1 MVKRFELPQSLEK
14 LEDLATNLWFSWNP
28 DVRDLYREI
37 DVDIWRE
44 SGKNPVKFLNMV
56 DPVKMDTFSKDAA
69 FLEKLSA
76 VWDRFNQYIKS
87 KKTPYKINY
96 PKMLDHSIAYFS
108 AEYGIH
114 ESLPNYAGGLGVLAG
129 DHTKTASDLGLPF
142 IAVGLMYKHAYFQ
155 QEIDA
160 GGNQVEIYNE
170 LDLQQLPIHLVTD
183 DKNEPLVVSVP
194 LLDRNVFLKIWEVK
208 VGRVSVF
215 LLDTTVDQNSEE
227 DKNIIHTLYGGTRDT
242 RIQQEIILGIGGMRA
257 IRKMGIQPSVF
268 HMNEGHS
275 AFLGLERISEL
286 MNEGMNYKTALEYV
300 RSTTVFTTHTPI
312 AAGNEAFEFEMI
324 DKYFKNLWPKLEIS
338 HETFFDL
345 GRNTNIH
352 QHENFSLTVLALN
365 LSNQANGVSK
375 LHGEVSRDMWQKVFP
390 GLPNAE
396 VPIGHVTNGVHT
408 FTWLHRKMIN
418 LLDEHMGQGW
428 REEIRNQHFWDKIYD
443 LPNDLLWNIKLEMK
457 TNMIDF
463 VRRMYKQRINRY
475 GPDNAGYPNVDE
487 ILDPDILTIGFAR
500 RFAPYKRSL
509 LFFSDLDRL
518 KKIMSN
524 SERTIQILFAGKAH
538 PANEAGKDL
547 IRRINELSKDKD
559 FKGKVVFVEGYNMSK
574 GRALVSGVDLW
585 LNTPRRPLEASG
597 TSGEKVPI
605 NGGINFSILDGWWLE
620 GYNSQNGW
628 AIGEARQYDDNEL
641 QDREDAQSLYDILEN
656 EILPLYYTKDKKGI
670 PNEWIEKTKHSFHS
684 TITQFSAHRMV
695 WEYLQ
700 KYYMPAMRRAEKYS
714 QEEYRE
720 LHLFATWKNRIE
732 RLWDKVELSIK
743 NGEGMDEDRRI
754 LSAGEERKISLSVDS
769 AGLSQKDLQVEIVL
783 ERQDA
788 YREHQAMK
796 IIPMGLV
803 AKKGDSQLEY
813 RAHVVTEKDG
823 SYRFNCR
830 VLPTHPDLYN
840 IHEVRLVKWLD

>member
-1 MVKRFELPQSLEK
+1 MRFELPPSLEK
-14 LEDLATNLWFSWNP
+14 LGDLAFNLWFSWNP

-37 DVDIWRE
+37 DIDVWRD
-44 SGKNPVKFLNMV
+44 SGKNPVRFLKLV
-56 DPVKMDTFSKDAA
+56 DPVKIDTYSKDQA

-76 VWDRFNQYIKS
+76 TWERFNRYLES
-87 KKTPYKINY
+87 KKTAFNTNY
-96 PKMLDHSIAYFS
+96 PKMQDHTIAYFS

-160 GGNQVEIYNE
+160 SGNQVEIYNE
-170 LDLQQLPIHLVTD
+170 LELDELPIRLVTN
-183 DKNEPLVVSVP
+183 DKDEPLVVSIP
-194 LLDRNVFLKIWEVK
+194 LLDHQVYLKIWEVN

-215 LLDTTVDQNSEE
+215 LLDTTVDQNSDE
-227 DKNIIHTLYGGTRDT
+227 DKNIIQTLYGGTRDT
-242 RIQQEIILGIGGMRA
+242 RIQQEIILGIGGLRA
-257 IRKMGIQPSVF
+257 IRKIGFQPSVF

-300 RSTTVFTTHTPI
+300 RATTVFTTHTPI
-312 AAGNEAFEFEMI
+312 AAGNEAFEFDMI
-324 DKYFKNLWPKLEIS
+324 EKYFKNLWPKLEIS

-375 LHGEVSRDMWQKVFP
+375 LHGEVSRDMWQKVYP
-390 GLPNAE
+390 GIPSSE
-396 VPIGHVTNGVHT
+396 IPIGHVTNGIHT
-408 FTWLHRKMIN
+408 FTWLHRKMID
-418 LLDEHMGQGW
+418 LLNNQLGTEW

-443 LPNDLLWNIKLEMK
+443 IRNETIWDIKRQMK
-457 TNMIDF
+457 TSMIDQI
-463 VRRMYKQRINRY
+463 RRMYKQRIDRY
-475 GPDNAGYPNVDE
+475 GPDNAGYPSEEE
-487 ILDPDILTIGFAR
+487 ILDPEALTIGFAR

-509 LFFSDLDRL
+509 LFFSDLERL

-524 SERTIQILFAGKAH
+524 SKKPIQIVFAGKAH
-538 PANEAGKDL
+538 PANEAGRDL
-547 IRRINELSKDKD
+547 IRRINELSKDEEL
-559 FKGKVVFVEGYNMSK
+559 KGKVVFVEGYNMSK
-574 GRALVSGVDLW
+574 ARALISGVDIW

-605 NGGINFSILDGWWLE
+605 NWGINFSILDGWWIE
-620 GYNSQNGW
+620 GYNTQNGW
-628 AIGEARQYDDNEL
+628 SIGQARQYDDNEM
-641 QDREDAQSLYDILEN
+641 QDREDAESLYDTLEN
-656 EILPLYYTKDKKGI
+656 EILPLYYDKDKKGI
-670 PNEWIEKTKHSFHS
+670 PNAWIEKAKHSFHS

-700 KYYMPAMRRAEKYS
+700 KYYMPAMKRSEKYS

-732 RLWDKVELSIK
+732 RLWDTVELSIK
-743 NGEGMDEDRRI
+743 NGAGMDEDRRV

-769 AGLSQKDLQVEIVL
+769 GGLNQKDLRVEIVL

-803 AKKGDSQLEY
+803 AKIGETQLEY
-813 RAHVVTEKDG
+813 RAHVVTENDG

-830 VLPTHPDLYN
+830 VLPVHNDLFHP
-840 IHEVRLVKWLD
+840 HEVRLVKWLD

>member
-1 MVKRFELPQSLEK
+1 MVKRLELPPSLEK
-14 LEDLATNLWFSWNP
+14 LGDLAKNLWFSWNP
-28 DVRDLYREI
+28 DVRNLYKEI
-37 DVDIWRE
+37 DIDAWRNSRE
-44 SGKNPVKFLNMV
+44 NPVKFLEIV
-56 DPVKMDTFSKDAA
+56 DPVKIDSYSKDSS
-69 FLEKLSA
+69 FLEKLTA
-76 VWDRFNQYIKS
+76 TWDRFNQYIDNKN
-87 KKTPYKINY
+87 TAFTTNY

-142 IAVGLMYKHAYFQ
+142 IAVGLMYRHAYFQ
-155 QEIDA
+155 QEIDSD
-160 GGNQVEIYNE
+160 GSQVEIYNE
-170 LDLQQLPIHLVTD
+170 LNLEELPIHLVTD
-183 DKNEPLVVSVP
+183 ERKEPLVVSIP
-194 LLDRNVFLKIWEVK
+194 LLDHEVYLKIWEVK

-227 DKNIIHTLYGGTRDT
+227 DKNIIQTLYGGTRDT

-257 IRKMGIQPSVF
+257 IRKMGFQPSVF

-286 MNEGMNYKTALEYV
+286 MNKGMNYKTALEYV

-312 AAGNEAFEFEMI
+312 AAGNEAFEFDMI

-352 QHENFSLTVLALN
+352 QHEIFSLTVLALN
-365 LSNQANGVSK
+365 LSNQANGVSQ
-375 LHGEVSRDMWQKVFP
+375 LHGEVSRDMWQKIYP
-390 GLPNAE
+390 GVPISE
-396 VPIGHVTNGVHT
+396 IPIGHVTNGIHT
-408 FTWLHRKMIN
+408 FTWLHREMID
-418 LLDEHMGQGW
+418 LLDNQFGLEW
-428 REEIRNQHFWDKIYD
+428 REEIRNSHYWDKIHD
-443 LPNDLLWNIKLEMK
+443 LGNDALWKIKHRMK
-457 TNMIDF
+457 NNMIDHI
-463 VRRMYKQRINRY
+463 RRAYQRRIDRY
-475 GPDNAGYPNVDE
+475 GHDYAGYPLAEE
-487 ILDPDILTIGFAR
+487 ILKPDVLTIGFAR

-509 LFFSDLDRL
+509 LFFRDLERL
-518 KKIMSN
+518 KGIISN
-524 SERTIQILFAGKAH
+524 TEKPIQILFAGKAH

-547 IRRINELSKDKD
+547 IRRINELSKDD
-559 FKGKVVFVEGYNMSK
+559 TFKGKVVFVEGYNMSNA
-574 GRALVSGVDLW
+574 RALVSGVDVW

-597 TSGEKVPI
+597 TSGQKVPI

-620 GYNSQNGW
+620 GYNTQNGW
-628 AIGEARQYDDNEL
+628 SIGHARQYDDNEL
-641 QDREDAQSLYDILEN
+641 QDREDAASLYDTLEN
-656 EILPLYYTKDKKGI
+656 EIIPLYYDKDKNGI
-670 PNEWIEKTKHSFHS
+670 PNAWIEKIKHSFHS
-684 TITQFSAHRMV
+684 TISQFSAHRMV

-700 KYYMPAMRRAEKYS
+700 KYYIPAMKRAEKYT

-720 LHLFATWKNRIE
+720 LHLFTTWKNRIE
-732 RLWDKVELSIK
+732 RLWDKIELSIK

-754 LSAGEERKISLSVDS
+754 LSAGEERKISLFVDS
-769 AGLSQKDLQVEIVL
+769 AGLNQKDLRVEIIL

-803 AKKGDSQLEY
+803 AKKGENQLEY
-813 RAHVVTEKDG
+813 RAHVVTKNDG

-830 VLPTHPDLYN
+830 VLPVHPDLFN
-840 IHEVRLVKWLD
+840 PHEVRLVKWLD

>member
-1 MVKRFELPQSLEK
+1 MQKRFALPDSLEK
-14 LEDLATNLWFSWNP
+14 LEELATNLWFSWNP

-37 DVDIWRE
+37 DLDTWRD
-44 SGKNPVKFLNMV
+44 SGKNPVKFLQMV
-56 DPVKMDTFSKDAA
+56 DPVKIDKFSKDEE
-69 FLEKLSA
+69 FLKKLSMS
-76 VWDRFNQYIKS
+76 WDRFTEYLENS
-87 KKTPYKINY
+87 KTPFIKNF

-108 AEYGIH
+108 AEYGMH

-142 IAVGLMYKHAYFQ
+142 IAVGLMYKHAYFR

-160 GGNQVEIYNE
+160 GGNQVEVYTE
-170 LDLQQLPIHLVTD
+170 LNLEQLPIHLVTT

-194 LLDRNVFLKIWEVK
+194 LLDHNVYLKIWEVK

-215 LLDTTVDQNSEE
+215 LLDTTVDKNSEE

-257 IRKMGIQPSVF
+257 IRKMGLQPSVF

-286 MNEGMNYKTALEYV
+286 MNEGMNFKTALEYV
-300 RSTTVFTTHTPI
+300 RSTSVFTTHTPI
-312 AAGNEAFEFEMI
+312 AAGNEAFEFAMI
-324 DKYFKNLWPKLEIS
+324 EKYFKNIWPTLEIS
-338 HETFFDL
+338 HERFFDL

-365 LSNQANGVSK
+365 LSYQANGVSR
-375 LHGEVSRDMWQKVFP
+375 LHGEVSRDMWQKVYP
-390 GLPNAE
+390 GVPISE
-396 VPIGHVTNGVHT
+396 IPIGHVTNGIHT
-408 FTWLHRKMIN
+408 FTWLHRKMIG
-418 LLDEHMGQGW
+418 LLDDHFGLGW
-428 REEIRNQHFWDKIYD
+428 HEEIRNQNFWDKIFE
-443 LPNDLLWNIKLEMK
+443 LPNTTLWEKKQEMK
-457 TNMIDF
+457 NDMIRH
-463 VRRMYKQRINRY
+463 VRRMYSKRISRY
-475 GPDNAGYPNVDE
+475 GTEKAGYPATEE
-487 ILDPDILTIGFAR
+487 ILDPDVLTIGFAR

-509 LFFSDLDRL
+509 LFFHDLERL

-524 SERTIQILFAGKAH
+524 RDKPIQILFAGKAH

-547 IRRINELSKDKD
+547 IRRINELSKDD
-559 FKGKVVFVEGYNMSK
+559 VFRGKVVFVEGYNMSK
-574 GRALVSGVDLW
+574 GRALVSGVDVW

-597 TSGEKVPI
+597 TSGQKVPI

-620 GYNSQNGW
+620 GYNTQNGW
-628 AIGEARQYDDNEL
+628 SIGQDRQYDDNDL
-641 QDREDAQSLYDILEN
+641 QDIEDATSLYDTLEN
-656 EILPLYYTKDKKGI
+656 EILPLYYDRDKNGI
-670 PNEWIEKTKHSFHS
+670 PNAWIEKVKHSFHS

-700 KYYMPAMRRAEKYS
+700 KYYMPAMKRAEKYS

-720 LHLFATWKNRIE
+720 LHLFTTWKNRIE

-754 LSAGEERKISLSVDS
+754 FSAGEERNISLFIDS
-769 AGLSQKDLQVEIVL
+769 AGLSQKDLRVEIVL
-783 ERQDA
+783 ERHDA

-803 AKKGDSQLEY
+803 AKNGENQLEY
-813 RAHVVTEKDG
+813 RAHVVTDNDG

-830 VLPTHPDLYN
+830 VLPVHPDLFTPY
-840 IHEVRLVKWLD
+840 EARLVKWLD

>member
-1 MVKRFELPQSLEK
+1 MVKRFELPPTLEK
-14 LEDLATNLWFSWNP
+14 LGELAINLWFSWNP

-37 DVDIWRE
+37 DIDTWRN
-44 SGKNPVKFLNMV
+44 SGKNPVKFLKMV
-56 DPVKMDTFSKDAA
+56 DPVIIDSFSKDED
-69 FLEKLSA
+69 FLKKLS
-76 VWDRFNQYIKS
+76 VTWDKFKKYIDS
-87 KKTPYKINY
+87 KKTPYKTNY

-170 LDLQQLPIHLVTD
+170 LNLEQLPIHLVTD
-183 DKNEPLVVSVP
+183 DKKEPLVVSIP
-194 LLDRNVFLKIWEVK
+194 LLDHQVFLKIWKVE
-208 VGRVSVF
+208 VGRVTVF
-215 LLDTTVDQNSEE
+215 LLDSTVDQNSDE

-242 RIQQEIILGIGGMRA
+242 RIQQEIILGIGGLRA

-286 MNEGMNYKTALEYV
+286 MNKGMNYKTALEYV

-312 AAGNEAFEFEMI
+312 AAGNEAFEFDMI

-338 HETFFDL
+338 HEMFFDL
-345 GRNTNIH
+345 GRNTNVH
-352 QHENFSLTVLALN
+352 QHETFSLTVLALN
-365 LSNQANGVSK
+365 LSNQANGVSR

-390 GLPNAE
+390 GVPISE
-396 VPIGHVTNGVHT
+396 IPIGHVTNGIHT
-408 FTWLHRKMIN
+408 FTWMHRDIAK
-418 LLDEHMGQGW
+418 LLDDQIGPEWH
-428 REEIRNQHFWDKIYD
+428 EEIRNKNFWDKFYD
-443 LPNDLLWNIKLEMK
+443 IPNDVLWKMK
-457 TNMIDF
+457 QGMKNDMIDH
-463 VRRMYKQRINRY
+463 VRRMYVQRMDRY
-475 GPDNAGYPNVDE
+475 GQDRAGYPPAEE
-487 ILDPDILTIGFAR
+487 ILNPDVLTIGFAR

-509 LFFSDLDRL
+509 LFFSDLERL
-518 KKIMSN
+518 KMIMN
-524 SERTIQILFAGKAH
+524 NTDKPIQILFAGKAH

-547 IRRINELSKDKD
+547 IRRINELSKDEV
-559 FKGKVVFVEGYNMSK
+559 FRGKVVFVEGYNMSK
-574 GRALVSGVDLW
+574 ARALVSGVDVW

-605 NGGINFSILDGWWLE
+605 NLGINFSILDGWWLE
-620 GYNSQNGW
+620 GYNTQNGW
-628 AIGEARQYDDNEL
+628 AIGQARQYDDNEL
-641 QDREDAQSLYDILEN
+641 QDREDANSLYDTLEN
-656 EILPLYYTKDKKGI
+656 EIIPLYYDKDKNGT
-670 PNEWIEKTKHSFHS
+670 PNSWIEKTKHSFHS
-684 TITQFSAHRMV
+684 TVSQFSAHRMV

-700 KYYMPAMRRAEKYS
+700 KYYIPAMKRAEKYS

-720 LHLFATWKNRIE
+720 LHLFTTWKNRIE

-743 NGEGMDEDRRI
+743 NGDGMDEDQRI
-754 LSAGEERKISLSVDS
+754 LSAGEERNISLSVNS
-769 AGLSQKDLQVEIVL
+769 AGLNQKDLKVEIVL

-796 IIPMGLV
+796 IVPMGLV
-803 AKKGDSQLEY
+803 AKKGENLLEY

-830 VLPTHPDLYN
+830 VLPVHPDLFN
-840 IHEVRLVKWLD
+840 PHEVRLVKWLD